1 MHAYQSSESDAIDR
15 HLKCEHFEMIF
26 FGGIRHAELY
36 SNVYHISLDLTY
48 AEKVEGD
55 EEEVQND
62 SEESPEL
69 GVTRSRLI
77 PFEDPEEI
85 NYEPESPALADMSDD
100 SLSPTSPAF
109 FANRRLFAYVN
120 GSTISKVPTAVPS
133 YPKLV

>member
-1 MHAYQSSESDAIDR
+1 
-15 HLKCEHFEMIF
+15 MIF

-62 SEESPEL
+62 SDESPDL
-69 GVTRSRLI
+69 IVRPSRLI
-77 PFEDPEEI
+77 PFEETEDI
-85 NYEPESPALADMSDD
+85 NYEPESPALAEMSDD

-109 FANRRLFAYVN
+109 FANRKLFAYAN
-120 GSTISKVPTAVPS
+120 GVTISKVHRAVPS